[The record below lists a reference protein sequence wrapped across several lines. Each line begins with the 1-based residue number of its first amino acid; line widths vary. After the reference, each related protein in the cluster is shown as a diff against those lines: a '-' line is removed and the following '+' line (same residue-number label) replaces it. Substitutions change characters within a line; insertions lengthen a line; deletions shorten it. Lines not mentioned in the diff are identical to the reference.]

1 MVSGDRLKASRLL
14 PRPAVR
20 RSSPAEEAALE
31 NAFEALF
38 NAQWSR
44 VHTLLA
50 GLVGDADEAE
60 DLALEA
66 FTRLHAH
73 LEDLTQGDNPGGW
86 LYRVA
91 VNLGLNALRQRLRR
105 KRYEERA
112 GREALRTASPSNPA
126 LDVEADEE
134 RKQVQRILAEM
145 KPASARLLYL
155 RSSGLSY
162 QELAQACQISAG
174 SIGTLLNRA
183 EQDFEKRYRAR
194 FGDRR

>member
-1 MVSGDRLKASRLL
+1 MVSGDRLKASRFFS
-14 PRPAVR
+14 RPATR
-20 RSSPAEEAALE
+20 PSEAELE
-31 NAFEALF
+31 SAFEALF
-38 NAQWSR
+38 NAQWGR
-44 VHTLLA
+44 VHDLLA

-66 FTRLHAH
+66 FTRLHDR
-73 LEDLTQGDNPGGW
+73 LEDLNQSDNPGGW

-91 VNLGLNALRQRLRR
+91 FNLGLNALRQRYRR

-112 GREALRTASPSNPA
+112 GRDALRTASPSNPA

-134 RKQVQRILAEM
+134 RKQVRHILAEM

-162 QELAQACQISAG
+162 QELAQACELSAG

-183 EQDFEKRYRAR
+183 EQEFEKRYRAR